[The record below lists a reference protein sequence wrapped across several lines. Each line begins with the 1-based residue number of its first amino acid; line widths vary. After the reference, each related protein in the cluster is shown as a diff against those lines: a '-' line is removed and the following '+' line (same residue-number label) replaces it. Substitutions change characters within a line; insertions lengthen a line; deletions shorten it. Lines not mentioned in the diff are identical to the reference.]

1 VRLTARQHDGR
12 IELHVLDD
20 GRGFAP
26 GFLDR
31 AFERFSRADE
41 GRAGGGSGLGLAVVE
56 GIAVAHGGSA
66 HAANRDAGGADVWLS
81 LPAEPVP
88 AAARG

>member
-1 VRLTARQHDGR
+1 M
-12 IELHVLDD
+12 LDD
-20 GRGFAP
+20 GPGFAP
-26 GFLDR
+26 GFVDR

-41 GRAGGGSGLGLAVVE
+41 GRGGGGSGLGLAVVD

-88 AAARG
+88 AAAPR